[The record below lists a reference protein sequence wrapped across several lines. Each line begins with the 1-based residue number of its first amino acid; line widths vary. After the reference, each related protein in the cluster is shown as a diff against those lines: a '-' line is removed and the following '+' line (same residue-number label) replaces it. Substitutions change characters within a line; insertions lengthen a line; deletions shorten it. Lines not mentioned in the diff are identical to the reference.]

1 MSVTNGL
8 GARTGDHCGV
18 MIGGRMVGVQYC
30 KDFIAGHPVLNGISK
45 SVGVTQLISVLR
57 VSQVA
62 VPDDVVRTGDVLEQ
76 YLSPLTGKHLS
87 HWWRF
92 RDLIRAGGFLVR
104 EGGLPASD
112 AGKKAFAKL
121 GMLGHHVVSC
131 LACSL
136 EDIAEAALW
145 INRADRPLS
154 DDGRLDGYF
163 FEHCNALRHLDWR
176 RHLRSASEH
185 LYSTFTG
192 LAATYGAVFDGF
204 NSLDHPPGLSELR
217 LDEVEWS
224 DGARAVRLLSSVQDA
239 FHVRTQEAHYWTL
252 PMGIQEWMGV
262 ESLAI
267 PEGIQKG
274 TMNDDYGE
282 EDFRSVL
289 SVFVPFIEATV
300 IALNF
305 AYFGLSNCV
314 DRALSKHGYVVERVS
329 RDFIEQP
336 PSFHDLMGD
345 VTTRVDLGRS
355 RARAMQQ
362 GLRLLSLE
370 RKTRS

>member
-1 MSVTNGL
+1 MVD
-8 GARTGDHCGV
+8 AR
-18 MIGGRMVGVQYC
+18 YC
-30 KDFIAGHPVLNGISK
+30 KDFIDGNTPLSAVSK
-45 SVGVTQLISVLR
+45 SFGLNQLIHVVR
-57 VSQVA
+57 IDQVEI
-62 VPDDVVRTGDVLEQ
+62 PDDVVQSGDVIER
-76 YLSPLTGKHLS
+76 YLAPFTKRHLS

-92 RDLIRAGGFLVR
+92 RELIRAGGFLVR
-104 EGGLPASD
+104 KSGLPAGD
-112 AGKKAFAKL
+112 ADKKAFAKI

-131 LACSL
+131 LACAL

-145 INRADRPLS
+145 VNRADRPFS
-154 DDGRLDGYF
+154 DDGKLDGHF
-163 FEHCNALRHLDWR
+163 VEHCNALRHLDWR

-192 LAATYGAVFDGF
+192 VAATCGAVFVGF
-204 NSLDHPPGLSELR
+204 NTLDHPPGLSDLR
-217 LDEVEWS
+217 LDEAEWS
-224 DGARAVRLLSSVQDA
+224 DGAKAVRLLSSVQDA

-267 PEGIQKG
+267 PEGVRKG

-289 SVFVPFIEATV
+289 SVFVPFIEASV
-300 IALNF
+300 ISLNF
-305 AYFGLSNCV
+305 AYYGLSNCV
-314 DRALSKHGYVVERVS
+314 DRALSKYGYVVKRAPRNFS
-329 RDFIEQP
+329 EQP
-336 PSFHDLMGD
+336 PSFHDLKAD
-345 VTTRVDLGRS
+345 VTKRVALGRS

-370 RKTRS
+370 RKTQG